1 MKWKKS
7 LFCHRSLLSLSPFS
21 LLFCR
26 PKLSNKEKKVTEVLS
41 FFYYLPHRVVFVC
54 ACVSRL
60 PTNFLTFAALWRR
73 KEKKRWKEKNIGTH
87 VVRQNEKMLG
97 TRLGGCVEL
106 VCQQGQSV
114 EAHQQLH
121 ENENNNKLKLQ
132 RIVIVDTSVVR
143 GHPRSGREGYKKVWH
158 AEAAN
163 PNSTD
168 LVVCCC
174 CRCLRDYLKLSTVY
188 WQ

>member
-7 LFCHRSLLSLSPFS
+7 LFCHRSLLSLSSFS

-73 KEKKRWKEKNIGTH
+73 KEKKKMKREKHWNPRCPSKWKDVRNPIRRLRW
-87 VVRQNEKMLG
+87 VSL
-97 TRLGGCVEL
+97 
-106 VCQQGQSV
+106 S
-114 EAHQQLH
+114 
-121 ENENNNKLKLQ
+121 
-132 RIVIVDTSVVR
+132 
-143 GHPRSGREGYKKVWH
+143 
-158 AEAAN
+158 AEAVSGSASAASWERKQQQTKTAADRN
-163 PNSTD
+163 RRYISST
-168 LVVCCC
+168 
-174 CRCLRDYLKLSTVY
+174 RSS
-188 WQ
+188 

>member
-1 MKWKKS
+1 VRVPVGS
-7 LFCHRSLLSLSPFS
+7 RLIFS
-21 LLFCR
+21 LLLRCDDAR
-26 PKLSNKEKKVTEVLS
+26 EKKD
-41 FFYYLPHRVVFVC
+41 
-54 ACVSRL
+54 
-60 PTNFLTFAALWRR
+60 
-73 KEKKRWKEKNIGTH
+73 EKKENIGTH
-87 VVRQNEKMLG
+87 VVRQNEKILG

-106 VCQQGQSV
+106 VCQQRQSV

-121 ENENNNKLKLQ
+121 ENVNNNKLKLQ

-143 GHPRSGREGYKKVWH
+143 GRPRSDREGYKKVRQ

-168 LVVCCC
+168 LVVCW
-174 CRCLRDYLKLSTVY
+174 CRCLRDYLKLYTVY